1 VAEKSE
7 VYLLR
12 IQDERDGKISDYK
25 ISLREIGSEQS
36 QTFGS
41 LEALLYYL
49 RYKKK
54 QPPHEGRKTKKVN
67 KGAK

>member
-1 VAEKSE
+1 MTEKSE

-12 IQDERDGKISDYK
+12 IQAERDYK

-49 RYKKK
+49 RYKKE
-54 QPPHEGRKTKKVN
+54 QPPSEGRKPKRVKKGV
-67 KGAK
+67 K